1 MEFRILGPLE
11 VLDGQQTV
19 RLGAAKQRALLGVLL
34 LHANE
39 AVSTARLVDE
49 LWGERPPATAE
60 KLVQGYVH
68 ALRKQL
74 GSDAL
79 VTQAP
84 GYKLRLDPRALDLL
98 EFERLTGEARGAE
111 LDEAV
116 ELRTRALSLWRG
128 APLADIV
135 LEGPDRHT
143 LGRLSEL
150 RLTTQIERIA
160 AELEL
165 GRDAQLIG
173 ELEALVAE
181 HPYQERLQAQFMLAL
196 YRSGRQTEALSAYQT
211 ARRALSDELG
221 LQPGQELRD
230 LEAAILRQDEALS
243 LDGRVAP
250 GSPESASL
258 PMAPPPP
265 NRRRR
270 RALLLVPLVGLVA
283 VAAAALALRDEP
295 TPIMASPN
303 SVAVIDPATNDVVAT
318 VPTGKLP
325 GPITV
330 GGGSVWVGNLEDKS
344 LTRIDPVSR
353 RVVDTVS
360 LDATPTG
367 VAFVAG
373 SVWVAHGLTGQLSR
387 IDPQLGGVRTFEDV
401 ARTGLRSSL
410 GSVAAGTGAVW
421 AVYGDA
427 TFARLDPRSERVEQ
441 TFAGIRPTAVVEGG
455 GWVWVVGSGD
465 STVYRFGPATFM
477 AGPIGRANV
486 GRRSTGIAYGHGA
499 VWVTSRGDDVVTRI
513 DPGDDST
520 LQITVGD
527 RPAAVGVGADAVW
540 VANAGD
546 GTVSR
551 VDPATRKVVATIDV
565 GQAPSGIAVANGLV
579 WTTVQ
584 AP

>member
-1 MEFRILGPLE
+1 M
-11 VLDGQQTV
+11 
-19 RLGAAKQRALLGVLL
+19 LL

-39 AVSTARLVDE
+39 AVSSARLVDE

-116 ELRTRALSLWRG
+116 ALRTRALSLWRG

-196 YRSGRQTEALSAYQT
+196 YRSGRQAEALSAYQT

-265 NRRRR
+265 TRRRR
-270 RALLLVPLVGLVA
+270 RALLLVPLVGLAA
-283 VAAAALALRDEP
+283 VVVAALALRDEP

-325 GPITV
+325 GPVTV

-344 LTRIDPVSR
+344 LTRIDPASR
-353 RVVDTVS
+353 TVVDTVS

-367 VAFVAG
+367 VAFSAG
-373 SVWVAHGLTGQLSR
+373 SVWIAHGLTGQLSR
-387 IDPQLGGVRTFEDV
+387 LDPQLGGVRTFDI
-401 ARTGLRSSL
+401 ARHEGPVCHWRRRRRDRRGVGRL
-410 GSVAAGTGAVW
+410 W
-421 AVYGDA
+421 
-427 TFARLDPRSERVEQ
+427 RLDVRARRTAVG
-441 TFAGIRPTAVVEGG
+441 AGGADLAGLRPTAVVEGG
-455 GWVWVVGSGD
+455 GSVWVVSSGD
-465 STVYRFGPATFM
+465 STVYRFNPATFL
-477 AGPIGRANV
+477 AGPIGRSNV
-486 GRRSTGIAYGHGA
+486 GRRSTGIAYGLGA
-499 VWVTSRGDDVVTRI
+499 VWVTSQGDDLVTRI
-513 DPGDDST
+513 HPSTNST
-520 LQITVGD
+520 LQIRVGD
-527 RPAAVGVGADAVW
+527 EPAGVQVGADAVW

-551 VDPATRKVVATIDV
+551 IDPAINEVVATIDV
-565 GQAPSGIAVANGLV
+565 GNAPSGVVFADGLV